1 MITSPLVNSSQS
13 DNSSA
18 FQSAIDAVEALSLED
33 RTMLVEIISNR
44 FRQKKREE
52 LAEEVVEVVKE
63 YSKGNVKFGSV
74 SDFLE
79 ELDDSEG

>member
-18 FQSAIDAVEALSLED
+18 FQSAIDAVEALPLED

-44 FRQKKREE
+44 LRQKKREE
-52 LAEEVVEVVKE
+52 LAEEVAEVVKE
-63 YSKGNVKFGSV
+63 YSEGNVKFGSV

>member
-18 FQSAIDAVEALSLED
+18 FQSAIDAVEALPLED

-44 FRQKKREE
+44 LRQKKREE
-52 LAEEVVEVVKE
+52 LAEVVKE
-63 YSKGNVKFGSV
+63 YSEGNVKFGSV

>member
-18 FQSAIDAVEALSLED
+18 FQSAIDAVEALPLED

-44 FRQKKREE
+44 LRQKKREE
-52 LAEEVVEVVKE
+52 LAEVVKE
-63 YSKGNVKFGSV
+63 YSEGNVKFGSV
-74 SDFLE
+74 TDFLE
-79 ELDDSEG
+79 ELDNSES